1 MESKHYHKDDLVI
14 TWKPKTCMHSANC
27 VKKLHLVFNP
37 QAKPWIDT
45 ANATKEEIMEAIDAC
60 PSGALSYH
68 MKGAEALS
76 DNVSTKEEELTVLH
90 PKKNGPLIVKG
101 KLSVVDDEGNVVKQT
116 DRAVFC
122 RCGHSGSQ
130 PFCDGSHNRVGFVG

>member
-1 MESKHYHKDDLVI
+1 MESKHYYKDDLVI

-27 VKKLHLVFNP
+27 VKKLHAVFNP

-45 ANATKEEIMEAIDAC
+45 NNASKEEIMAAIDAC
-60 PSGALSYH
+60 PSGALSYAT
-68 MKGAEALS
+68 KGAEAMADDS
-76 DNVSTKEEELTVLH
+76 SSTESEATVLH

-101 KLSVVDDEGNVVKQT
+101 NLTVVDDEGNVVKQT

-122 RCGHSGSQ
+122 RCGQSGKQ
-130 PFCDGSHNRVGFVG
+130 PFCDGSHNRVGFIG